1 MSLWKD
7 LVFGREDGLRA
18 SLRKGV
24 GGMLGLGKARPS
36 APPAPSAPLQAA
48 EKALNLGIEA
58 PKDVTPPDGYEVVLH
73 KDALEPG
80 QPIEIIVAGKAIAL
94 CQVDGAWYATSNTC
108 PHAEGPLGEGS
119 LDGHILTCPYH
130 GWKFDIRDGGCLT
143 SPDDKV
149 ATYDV
154 KVVGDA
160 VCVAV

>member
-7 LVFGREDGLRA
+7 LVFGREDGMRA
-18 SLRKGV
+18 PLRKAITGL
-24 GGMLGLGKARPS
+24 LGRSEAAPS
-36 APPAPSAPLQAA
+36 APRPPDAPLQAA

-80 QPIEIIVAGKAIAL
+80 VPIEIIVAGKAIAL
-94 CQVDGAWYATSNTC
+94 CKVGNEWFATSNTC
-108 PHAEGPLGEGS
+108 PHAEGPLGEGT

-130 GWKFDIRDGGCLT
+130 GWMFDIRDGSCLT
-143 SPDDKV
+143 SPSDKV
-149 ATYDV
+149 HTFSV

-160 VCVAV
+160 VCVEV